1 MVHCCVPG
9 CKNTH
14 HHKTRG
20 KDEWNNQDSRNYS
33 LHDLPNEDRMEIREL
48 WVMAI
53 NRTTLPKDV
62 AVCSDHFT
70 EDCFDEKWEE
80 YKRKYGPTKVKR
92 KLKLDAVPTI
102 FPGRIFFHE
111 KVQRIKENWKNKVLQ
126 RQMEMERL
134 RMEREYKDRFK
145 STQTECQCKCKCRA
159 RRKNFSQQVNFS
171 FKFMEDVGT
180 QFPLDPNQT
189 VKNDHS
195 YYQGKAAKELLTK
208 KVLAAAAAVAASKEK
223 AAKEKAKAVSSP
235 VSTNPVSSSVD
246 ISLDTMSQ
254 TTATSSEN
262 STIDTISQQPG
273 IVLGK
278 RLNEET
284 QINNVKIAKLTE
296 LSQPTTESL
305 DLVDKTKDFS
315 VGVTPDNLLAENITG
330 SEH

>member
-14 HHKTRG
+14 HHKTRD

-223 AAKEKAKAVSSP
+223 AAKEKAKAASSP
-235 VSTNPVSSSVD
+235 VTTNPTSSVG

-254 TTATSSEN
+254 TTATSSES
-262 STIDTISQQPG
+262 STIDTISQPG

>member
-1 MVHCCVPG
+1 
-9 CKNTH
+9 
-14 HHKTRG
+14 
-20 KDEWNNQDSRNYS
+20 
-33 LHDLPNEDRMEIREL
+33 
-48 WVMAI
+48 
-53 NRTTLPKDV
+53 
-62 AVCSDHFT
+62 
-70 EDCFDEKWEE
+70 
-80 YKRKYGPTKVKR
+80 
-92 KLKLDAVPTI
+92 
-102 FPGRIFFHE
+102 
-111 KVQRIKENWKNKVLQ
+111 
-126 RQMEMERL
+126 MERL

-223 AAKEKAKAVSSP
+223 AAKEKAKAAPSP
-235 VSTNPVSSSVD
+235 VTTNPASSVG

-254 TTATSSEN
+254 TTARSSES
-262 STIDTISQQPG
+262 STIDTISQPG

-296 LSQPTTESL
+296 LSQPATESL

-315 VGVTPDNLLAENITG
+315 VGVTADNLLAENITG